1 MQYKNTTIRKA
12 PPSMKQLMKI
22 SSELTL
28 QVRRLDREILKLT
41 DMAVNYDGAVRAI
54 DELVSSR
61 IESHFDLMVGEVKYE
76 DYQNTEETTVLLEEQ
91 TWKTLIS

>member
-1 MQYKNTTIRKA
+1 
-12 PPSMKQLMKI
+12 MKQLMKI

-41 DMAVNYDGAVRAI
+41 DVVENYDGAVKAI

>member
-12 PPSMKQLMKI
+12 QPSMKQLMKI

-61 IESHFDLMVGEVKYE
+61 IESHFDLMVGDVKYE

-91 TWKTLIS
+91 TWKILTS